1 MSSKKLSMENF
12 ILQETLIL
20 EDRDAQIKALKEREK
35 KVYADGRNQI
45 AKLMQEAKESGLFKL
60 RFGDYL
66 RELERVAFVLPGT
79 VVPSVEIREPIEGD
93 IRRAAVARAFDN
105 SAETEKNRVLKIIL
119 YCNHS
124 GNSFFTSFDAP
135 FTLLNNNFADGTRFR
150 ENLNIDVREE
160 GGEVMSYISLKKDNI
175 ENMIVDLS
183 GAMEPGMMR
192 ECRDAL
198 ISCVKKQEKKKGQE
212 RTK

>member
-20 EDRDAQIKALKEREK
+20 EERDAQIRALKEQEK
-35 KVYADGRNQI
+35 KVYADGRKQI
-45 AKLMQEAKESGLFKL
+45 ATLMQEAKENGLFKL

-79 VVPSVEIREPIEGD
+79 VIPSVEIREPIEGD

-105 SAETEKNRVLKIIL
+105 SAEAEKNRVLKILL
-119 YCNHS
+119 YCNHP

-150 ENLNIDVREE
+150 ENLDIDVREE
-160 GGEVMSYISLKKDNI
+160 GGGVMSYVSLKKDNI

-198 ISCVKKQEKKKGQE
+198 ISCVKKQEKKNGQE